1 MRAALNTPP
10 PPQPVHR
17 AALLAEIR
25 QHKRWDVIVIGGG
38 ATGLGT
44 ALDAVSRGYRTLLVE
59 AHDFAKGTSGKAT
72 KLIHGGVRYL
82 AQGNIGLVR
91 ESLRER
97 ELLLHNAS
105 HLVWPLGFV
114 VPSYGHLDTAFYGT
128 GLKLYDAMASRD
140 SLPRSRILSASE
152 ARAAAPGL
160 ATHGPQGTLRGGVLY
175 YDGQFDDAR
184 LAIALMRTIIDLGG
198 TALNAMAVRALTVRN
213 GLVCGVALE
222 DTESGERLHAVA
234 DCVINAAG
242 VWVDAIRHL
251 EDPAALPMVAPSQ
264 GVHLVVP
271 RRFLPGSH
279 AVLVPRTNDGRIL
292 FMLPWGGHTLLG
304 TTDTAR
310 SDLPLEPAPREA
322 EIDFILST
330 AARYLAAPP
339 IRDDITS
346 MWAGLRPLVRAT
358 PDMPTRTL
366 SREHAIRMSPGGLL
380 TITGGKWT
388 TYRRMA
394 EDAIDHAIRHGLLPQ
409 RPCRTT
415 HLRLHGAPE
424 GAGNVYGTDAP
435 HLLALPGA
443 DVSLAAD
450 GGLTEAHVRFAARYE
465 QARSVEDVLAR
476 RCRLLLLDAADA
488 SAAAPA
494 VARIL
499 ADELGRG
506 REWITEQLA
515 AFAAT
520 AQIYGNPSQN
530 CLRGDATG
538 DNTADAIISAGEHNG

>member
-1 MRAALNTPP
+1 MRAVLTATPP
-10 PPQPVHR
+10 PRPIDR
-17 AALLAEIR
+17 TALLDEIR

-114 VPSYGHLDTAFYGT
+114 VPSYSHLDTAFYGA
-128 GLKLYDAMASRD
+128 GLKLYDAMAGRD
-140 SLPRSRILSASE
+140 SLPGSRILSASE
-152 ARAAAPGL
+152 AQSAAPGL
-160 ATHGPQGTLRGGVLY
+160 AARGPQGTLRGGVLY

-234 DCVINAAG
+234 DCVINATG
-242 VWVDAIRHL
+242 VWVDAIRRL

-310 SDLPLEPAPREA
+310 SDLPLEPVPGEA

-339 IRDDITS
+339 TRDDITS
-346 MWAGLRPLVRAT
+346 MWAGLRPLVRAGA
-358 PDMPTRTL
+358 DMPTRAV

-394 EDAIDHAIRHGLLPQ
+394 EDTIDHAIRHGLLPP
-409 RPCRTT
+409 RPCRTA

-443 DVSLAAD
+443 DVSLTAG

-476 RCRLLLLDAADA
+476 RCRLLLLDAASA
-488 SAAAPA
+488 RAAAPA

-499 ADELGRG
+499 ADELEHGP
-506 REWITEQLA
+506 EWITGQLA
-515 AFAAT
+515 TFAAT

-530 CLRGDATG
+530 CLQGDATG